1 MLEEKWKDRGWV
13 GSTAVQ
19 RIVSG
24 FRKIYIQISALP
36 PTGCEHQ
43 AGFPEPQYSH
53 LVMGVILPGS
63 ESTAECLVLSEQDQ
77 L

>member
-1 MLEEKWKDRGWV
+1 MEGEA
-13 GSTAVQ
+13 GSPVVQ
-19 RIVSG
+19 RILSG

-36 PTGCEHQ
+36 PPGCEHQ

-53 LVMGVILPGS
+53 LDMGVILPGS
-63 ESTAECLVLSEQDQ
+63 EGTAECLVLSEQDQ